1 MNNFMKETFNYIA
14 NNYHYID
21 STEISSITTTTSLT
35 GVSNFNSGY
44 ITLNNQITHN
54 GTDFITIQGN
64 TTAGINTNIINVDNL
79 NIKQS
84 FIKNILDRVIE
95 IKSLTKKA
103 FYEFFE
109 IKKIEYFK
117 NRTKIV
123 CTKNVDLE
131 YINDLKNESQ
141 LLLECIDTPFDDYKQ
156 KAIKKTD
163 NSSSVL
169 NGSNSVWVTSGS
181 NTITINNS
189 NTYINP
195 DNFNWIYNTNNITYT
210 A

>member
-1 MNNFMKETFNYIA
+1 MKETFNYIA
-14 NNYHYID
+14 NNYTYID
-21 STEISSITTTTSLT
+21 STEISNITTTTSLT
-35 GVSNFNSGY
+35 GVSSSNSGY
-44 ITLNNQITHN
+44 ITLSNPITYN
-54 GTDFITIQGN
+54 GTDFITLQGN
-64 TTAGINTNIINVDNL
+64 TTAGINTNIVNVDNL

-95 IKSLTKKA
+95 IRSLTKKA
-103 FYEFFE
+103 FYEFFD
-109 IKKIEYFK
+109 IKKIVYYK
-117 NRTKIV
+117 NSTKIV

-131 YINDLKNESQ
+131 YIDELKDTSE
-141 LLLECIDTPFDDYKQ
+141 LLLECIDVPFDDYKK
-156 KAIKKTD
+156 KAIRKTD
-163 NSSSVL
+163 NNINL
-169 NGSNSVWVTSGS
+169 NGSNSIWVTSGT